1 VSRLNIAS
9 PAGKVESGSHGSSNN
24 KDKEMTEKYFRF
36 TPDDTFM
43 LLIDHQE
50 GTLDFVRNVPRAGV
64 VQNAR
69 ALARV
74 AKILDMPVVLTSS
87 QEDQVQGPLIEDFR
101 EILPEQYERRVRR
114 AGIANAWDDADFRAA
129 ALEAA
134 GERRNV
140 ILAGVTNDVC
150 TLAPTVSMTEA
161 GFTVKA
167 VQDAGGSLSRTAE
180 EVAVRAWERVGAL
193 TTTTASL
200 IAELAVDWTTERG
213 ERLAQVTFE
222 ELVAHL
228 DDL

>member
-1 VSRLNIAS
+1 MA
-9 PAGKVESGSHGSSNN
+9 
-24 KDKEMTEKYFRF
+24 EKHIRF

-50 GTLDFVRNVPRAGV
+50 GTLDFVRNVQRAGI

-74 AKILDMPVVLTSS
+74 AKVLDMPVVLTSS
-87 QEDQVQGPLIEDFR
+87 QEDKAQGPLIGVLR

-114 AGIANAWDDADFRAA
+114 SGVANAWDDNDFRAA
-129 ALEAA
+129 ALAAA
-134 GERRNV
+134 GERRHV

-150 TLAPTVSMTEA
+150 TVAPAISMTEA
-161 GFTVKA
+161 GFTVKV
-167 VQDAGGSLSRTAE
+167 VQDAGGSPSRTAE

-200 IAELAVDWTTERG
+200 IAELAVDWSTERG
-213 ERLAQVTFE
+213 GRLAQVTFE
-222 ELVAHL
+222 EVLAHL
-228 DDL
+228 DDF